1 MILRVHLLVF
11 NASPP
16 QVNSTPD
23 VSITPKPLQESRGQI
38 CLPWSRRYLVR
49 SHYRSRTDSAYFVI
63 IGNGW
68 SRYKCEGTCTSSP
81 PPFSILLAAGPHVER
96 PAVPS
101 PRPYHEQ
108 TCSFRSSVVPYHW
121 SLLQPLS
128 EPTSHH
134 QKHTHVFRRKR
145 YVKLARSRLK
155 TTFPT
160 AIHTLR
166 SAPNSES
173 CSLYPKSINSD
184 P

>member
-38 CLPWSRRYLVR
+38 CLPWSRRYR
-49 SHYRSRTDSAYFVI
+49 AANTAAGRTDSAYFVI
-63 IGNGW
+63 IRNGW
-68 SRYKCEGTCTSSP
+68 SRYKCEGTCLF
-81 PPFSILLAAGPHVER
+81 PFSWSQ
-96 PAVPS
+96 VPMS
-101 PRPYHEQ
+101 NVRLSRHRARYHEQ
-108 TCSFRSSVVPYHW
+108 TCSFRRSVVPYHW

-145 YVKLARSRLK
+145 YFKLARSRLK
-155 TTFPT
+155 NDISDGHTYT
-160 AIHTLR
+160 AIC
-166 SAPNSES
+166 SE
-173 CSLYPKSINSD
+173 L
-184 P
+184 